1 MEVII
6 TQGGEEM
13 NFDPRGISQ
22 SKQEDW
28 KAIKLNKDGK
38 VYVVH
43 VILADNLIKA
53 KKAVEAKGV
62 KFELGEP
69 HIKFVSEVKDK

>member
-1 MEVII
+1 MEVVI
-6 TQGGEEM
+6 TKGGEDT

-62 KFELGEP
+62 KFKLGEP
-69 HIKFVSEVKDK
+69 HIKFVSEVEDK

>member
-1 MEVII
+1 MEVTI
-6 TQGGEEM
+6 TKGGKEA

-22 SKQEDW
+22 SKKEDW

-43 VILADNLIKA
+43 AILAKNLIKA

-62 KFELGEP
+62 EFELGEP